1 MESLLYSLGIFLMFA
16 APAVAIH
23 LSLKR
28 LREHQ
33 QAVQN
38 GLTGYS
44 QMVYEGLHEVVTE
57 FHEVVTKFDEGA
69 TKIEEKSEGHVI
81 NSYLS
86 LAKQARTIYEIGK
99 GGIEARLVIN
109 GNLDAALMD
118 YGGRK
123 TEAVDKLMG
132 VRDELKQYQ
141 IQHEQTK
148 PPKESALYEIDKIIE
163 TINSDVLKTPEQI

>member
-23 LSLKR
+23 LAVRKG
-28 LREHQ
+28 LREYQ
-33 QAVQN
+33 QTVHN
-38 GLTGYS
+38 GLTEYP
-44 QMVYEGLHEVVTE
+44 QTPLKYLQQLIHEN
-57 FHEVVTKFDEGA
+57 A
-69 TKIEEKSEGHVI
+69 TKAEIVAEEIGI

-99 GGIEARLVIN
+99 GGIETRLVIN
-109 GNLDAALMD
+109 GNLDAALMN
-118 YGGRK
+118 YGDKK

-132 VRDELKQYQ
+132 IRDELKQHQ

-148 PPKESALYEIDKIIE
+148 LPKESALSEIDKIIE
-163 TINSDVLKTPEQI
+163 TMNSDVLKTPEQI